1 MRRCVR
7 AGTASV
13 AACRATQRTPSTLTG
28 WLGPAL
34 VIVPRDRVGAVRTS
48 KAPAPGD
55 ADGTGGAYR
64 GGHPLP
70 RPARPA
76 VSRGAACPIPTAA
89 SASPTPSASTRRAT
103 ARRCSTSSP
112 ETPSCSAP
120 EAERGPGAEADAPT
134 FWQQYLAEFDEVSSE
149 FTRVTEA
156 GDEGILEW
164 RSSGRLA
171 SGRDIDYR
179 GVSLLTFDGDR
190 VARFAT
196 YYDTAAFIEPT
207 E

>member
-1 MRRCVR
+1 MSDSDR
-7 AGTASV
+7 S
-13 AACRATQRTPSTLTG
+13 QRFADAIRQHEEGDSQ
-28 WLGPAL
+28 AL
-34 VIVPRDRVGAVRTS
+34 LDQFTE
-48 KAPAPGD
+48 D
-55 ADGTGGAYR
+55 AELQR
-64 GGHPLP
+64 
-70 RPARPA
+70 
-76 VSRGAACPIPTAA
+76 
-89 SASPTPSASTRRAT
+89 
-103 ARRCSTSSP
+103 
-112 ETPSCSAP
+112 P